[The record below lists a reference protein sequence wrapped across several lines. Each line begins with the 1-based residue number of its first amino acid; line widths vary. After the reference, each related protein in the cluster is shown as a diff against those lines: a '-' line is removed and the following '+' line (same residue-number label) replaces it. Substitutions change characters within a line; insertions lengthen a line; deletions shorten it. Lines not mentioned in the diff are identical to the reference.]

1 MQRRDLLKS
10 SLTAYATTLLPY
22 STFPASTQSIVPTT
36 GDDRRFWLTQLDRV
50 VHPVLDALS
59 QRRLRTIMPVESTR
73 RQQERRSRV
82 THLEALGRSLS
93 GIAPWLE
100 HGETSG
106 EEGKLLS
113 SYRDLARSAIA
124 AAVDKS
130 SPDYMHF
137 GVDAQ
142 NIVDA
147 AFLSLAILRA
157 PTELRDKLS
166 SATRIQLVEALRA
179 TRIQLASFNNWL
191 LFAAMIEACLF
202 FLGEHDWDRARVDYA
217 LREHAS
223 WYLGDGTYGD
233 GPHFHHDY
241 YNSFVIHSFLL
252 TLMDTIAQ
260 QEPGW
265 RAMAEPV
272 RARAT
277 RYAAIQ
283 ERLINTDGTYPIVG
297 RSIAYRCGAFQLLA
311 DVCLRHAL
319 PESVLPPQVRCA
331 LTAVIQRTLG
341 PSGTFDSN
349 GWLTIGL
356 AGHQPEIG
364 EPYISTGSLYLC
376 ATVFLPLGLHATDP
390 FWSSPAAPWT
400 SQKLWRGDNLSN
412 DHALDL

>member
-10 SLTAYATTLLPY
+10 SLTACAATLLPH
-22 STFPASTQSIVPTT
+22 STLPVLAQSVVAPLTE
-36 GDDRRFWLTQLDRV
+36 DRRFWLVQLDRV
-50 VHPVLDALS
+50 VRPVLDALS
-59 QRRLRTIMPVESTR
+59 HRRLKITMPVESAR
-73 RQQERRSRV
+73 GQQAHRTKV

-93 GIAPWLE
+93 GLAPWLE
-100 HGETSG
+100 HGDTGG

-113 SYRDLARSAIA
+113 TYRDLARSAIG

-130 SPDYMHF
+130 SPDYMNF
-137 GVDAQ
+137 GIDAQ

-157 PTELRDKLS
+157 PTELGDKLS
-166 SATRIQLVEALRA
+166 PATRAQLAEALRA
-179 TRIQLASFNNWL
+179 TRTLLAGFNNWL
-191 LFAAMIEACLF
+191 LFTAMIEACLF
-202 FLGEHDWDRARVDYA
+202 FLGEHDWDRARIDYA

-233 GPHFHHDY
+233 GPQFHHDY
-241 YNSFVIHSFLL
+241 YNSFVIQPFLL
-252 TLMDTIAQ
+252 TLMDTVAR
-260 QEPGW
+260 QEPAW
-265 RAMAEPV
+265 QAMAEPI

-283 ERLINTDGTYPIVG
+283 ERLINIDGTYPIVG

-319 PESVLPPQVRCA
+319 PESVSPAQVRCA
-331 LTAVIQRTLG
+331 LTAVIQRTLCAA
-341 PSGTFDSN
+341 GTFDSN

-356 AGHQPEIG
+356 AGHQPSIG
-364 EPYISTGSLYLC
+364 EQYISTGSLYLC
-376 ATVFLPLGLHATDP
+376 TAVFLPLGLPVADP
-390 FWSSPAAPWT
+390 FWASPAASWT
-400 SQKLWRGDNLSN
+400 SQKLWRGDDLPN